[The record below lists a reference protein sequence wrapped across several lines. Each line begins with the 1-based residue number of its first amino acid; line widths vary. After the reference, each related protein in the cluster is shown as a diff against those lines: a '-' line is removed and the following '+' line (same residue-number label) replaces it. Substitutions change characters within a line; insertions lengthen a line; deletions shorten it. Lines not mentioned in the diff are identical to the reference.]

1 MYKLVLTLLQIVAL
15 SIAYAQR
22 DGQECWP
29 STFALSIVT
38 YAVLVLLVIQQTI
51 ELIHTVLHAK
61 LSNLVGAGGSVLN
74 MYVVSSIVVSI

>member
-1 MYKLVLTLLQIVAL
+1 MYKLVLTPLQIVAL

-38 YAVLVLLVIQQTI
+38 YAVLVLLVIEQTI
-51 ELIHTVLHAK
+51 EFFHTILHAT
-61 LSNLVGAGGSVLN
+61 LANLVGAGGIVLN
-74 MYVVSSIVVSI
+74 MYVVSSILVSI